1 MPVHDAHGR
10 AQRLRFFLAAR
21 RCARLLAERAPPPEA
36 EEPARPAA
44 ADSAADEPEAPA
56 PPRALEREPDVVK
69 VVVVPS
75 SEGAE

>member
-1 MPVHDAHGR
+1 MPVHDARGR

-21 RCARLLAERAPPPEA
+21 RCARLAERAPPPE
-36 EEPARPAA
+36 EEPARPA

-56 PPRALEREPDVVK
+56 PPRALGRDPDVVK
-69 VVVVPS
+69 VVVPS